1 MTLLWTS
8 RNPRAAR
15 RLGGSVLIIVLWV
28 ALGLVTITL
37 YFANSMNYEARAS
50 DNRWTG
56 LAADQAIEG
65 AARYVGVV
73 LSALATNGI
82 VPSVSAYQ
90 SEAVPVGESHFWLI
104 GRPGDYQVQPDQVFF
119 GLVDEG
125 SKLNINTVTT
135 NMLQGLTNLTL
146 QLAANIIDW
155 RDTNGGTS
163 ANGDGPTIYSQFQ
176 PPYFCKNGPFET
188 IDELR
193 LVYPM
198 DMGTLMGEDFNRNG
212 TLDPNEADT
221 NRNNTVDPGLLE
233 YVTVHSR
240 EPIVRSDGSSR
251 VNISQM
257 TPGLLNTLLST
268 NFDQTRIS
276 QIAANLG
283 LSMNPG
289 GGPPGGSNPGG
300 GAGGGGGGGGGAGGG
315 GGGGAGGGGNTGA
328 TAVTLPSPL
337 AFYVRSRMT
346 FDEFS
351 AIGTNLTVGSGS
363 YIDGRININT
373 AGPAVLACL
382 PGMDSSLVQQ
392 VISYRRQNPNNLT
405 SVAWIAEAIG
415 SDNAAALQALSSG
428 DYITTESYQYTADIA
443 ALGPYGRGYRRVRYI
458 FDLSSGTPQIVY
470 RQDLSHLGW
479 ALGKYVRHTWLL
491 AKDTR

>member
-1 MTLLWTS
+1 MLPSTS
-8 RNPRAAR
+8 LRGHTAN
-15 RLGGSVLIIVLWV
+15 RLGGTVLIIVLWV

-37 YFANSMNYEARAS
+37 YFANAMNYEARVS

-65 AARYVGVV
+65 AARYVGAV
-73 LSALATNGI
+73 LTALATNGT

-90 SEAVPVGESHFWLI
+90 CEAVPVGESHFWLI

-125 SKLNINTVTT
+125 SKLNLNTVTT
-135 NMLQGLTNLTL
+135 NMLQGLTNMTL
-146 QLAANIIDW
+146 QLAANIVDW

-163 ANGDGPTIYSQFQ
+163 ANGDGPTVYSQFQ
-176 PPYFCKNGPFET
+176 PAYTCKNGPFET

-198 DMGTLMGEDFNRNG
+198 DMGTLLGEDLNRNG
-212 TLDPNEADT
+212 ALDPNEADT

-233 YVTVHSR
+233 YVTVYSR
-240 EPIVRSDGSSR
+240 EPVARTGGSSR
-251 VNISQM
+251 VNISNM
-257 TPGLLNTLLST
+257 TYQALNTLLST
-268 NFDQTRIS
+268 NLNQARIT
-276 QIAANLG
+276 QIAAKLG
-283 LSMNPG
+283 VSP
-289 GGPPGGSNPGG
+289 PPGGP
-300 GAGGGGGGGGGAGGG
+300 
-315 GGGGAGGGGNTGA
+315 NTNRPA
-328 TAVTLPSPL
+328 SRPVTFPSVL
-337 AFYVRSRMT
+337 AFYVRSQMT

-351 AIGTNLTVGSGS
+351 AIGTNLTVASGT
-363 YIDGRININT
+363 YLNGRININT
-373 AGPAVLACL
+373 ASAAVLACL
-382 PGMDSSLVQQ
+382 PGMDSTLVQQ

-405 SVAWIAEAIG
+405 TVAWIAEAIG
-415 SDNAAALQALSSG
+415 ADNTAALQALSSG
-428 DYITTESYQYTADIA
+428 DYLTTQSYQYTADIA

-479 ALGKYVRHTWLL
+479 ALGKYVRQTWLV
-491 AKDTR
+491 AKDNRR